1 MLTGEDIE
9 HAIVGNAQMV
19 DNMNEVHMYVQ
30 ECAAEP
36 TTNEY

>member
-9 HAIVGNAQMV
+9 HTVVGNAQMV
-19 DNMNEVHMYVQ
+19 NNMNEVRMYVQ

-36 TTNEY
+36 TTNVY